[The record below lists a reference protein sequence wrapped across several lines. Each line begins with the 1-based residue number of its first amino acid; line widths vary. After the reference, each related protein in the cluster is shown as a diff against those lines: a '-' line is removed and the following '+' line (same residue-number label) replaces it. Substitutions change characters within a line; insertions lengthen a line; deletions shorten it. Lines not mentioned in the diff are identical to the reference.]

1 MRVKCE
7 AVDDDD
13 DDDDDECTVLKT
25 MMIRSAYLSNDSK
38 QTILV

>member
-7 AVDDDD
+7 AVD